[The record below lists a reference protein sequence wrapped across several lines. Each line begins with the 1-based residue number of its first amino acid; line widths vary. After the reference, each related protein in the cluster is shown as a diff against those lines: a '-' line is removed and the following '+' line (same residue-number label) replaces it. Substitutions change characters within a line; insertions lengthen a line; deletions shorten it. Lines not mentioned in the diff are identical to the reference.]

1 MYLYMSPKAYHL
13 ISDGMFEPEYHTH
26 GNNHHSQT
34 DCNTNGGYTN
44 GRATYF
50 SFVALITVDLLSYE

>member
-1 MYLYMSPKAYHL
+1 MYLDMSSKTYHL
-13 ISDGMFEPEYHTH
+13 IANGMFEPEYHTH

-34 DCNTNGGYTN
+34 DGHTNGGNTN
-44 GRATYF
+44 GRATNF